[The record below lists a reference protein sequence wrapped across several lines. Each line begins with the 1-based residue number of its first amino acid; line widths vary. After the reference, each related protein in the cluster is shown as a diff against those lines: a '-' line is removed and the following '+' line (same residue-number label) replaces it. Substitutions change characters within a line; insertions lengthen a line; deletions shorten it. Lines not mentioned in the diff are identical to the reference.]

1 MSLNKVRRDNHDINI
16 SLDAFLVGDFVV
28 KNSHQSVIIFTQNVY
43 DANQFKVEINW
54 FNPSLNVYIMPDW
67 ETLPYD
73 RISPHP
79 DLISERL
86 RALIQVAQNDYD
98 VVIIP
103 IVTAIHYLPPF
114 EYLDSHCFNFNKN
127 QKINIEKL
135 KERLVNAG
143 YNIVDKVFTPG
154 EIAIRGSIIDFFP
167 MGSELP
173 FRIDFFDNEIDSIRT
188 FDIDTQKSI
197 YSCNQ
202 VEILP
207 ARECPLDQE
216 GIENFRNNFREKFS
230 GDPSKSDL
238 YQKISKAIPF
248 NGMEWYLPLF
258 FNKVST
264 IFDYLPKDTIC
275 FIPKSL
281 NESLIQYWN
290 DAYKRFKLFAYDV
303 TRPILEPNQILMSVD
318 EFNNQLNKRNFLK
331 FDRKEIFNLPDLRLC
346 KDKVLNKT
354 KIENLLISM
363 QAKLVFIAESR
374 SRKEILYKNL
384 IELGFKVHSIE
395 TLDLVEPEIINL
407 ISGPIKTGFV
417 TKNITFVTEREL
429 YPDFV
434 HQKKR
439 TYKDKNFNNEVIL
452 KDLSEIDI
460 DDPVVHEN
468 YGVGRFKGLVN
479 LSNKDNDEFLLITY
493 DNDDKLYVPIT
504 QLYSISRYTGGT
516 PESAPLHKLGSNQWD
531 KEKKKALKQAYD
543 TAAELLN
550 IYANRSKQKG
560 LVSTISLHEYN
571 DFVNEFPFEETADQL
586 NTIDAVLKDMES
598 SKPMDRLVCGDV
610 GFGKTEVA
618 MRAAFVSVMNNRQVV
633 VLVPTTLLAK
643 QHFNNFVDRFK
654 SLPIK
659 IAEISRFKTPKE
671 QNESITSLAAGEID
685 IVIGTHRLLQK
696 DIKFHNIGLVVVDE
710 EHRFGVRQKELL
722 KKFKAN
728 ADVLTL
734 TATPIPRTLSMSLEG
749 MRDFSIIATPPLK
762 RLSIKTLVAT
772 FSEGIIREALLREFN
787 RGGQVYF
794 LHNEVNTIYSMLEK
808 LKALFPESRIAVA
821 HGQMR
826 ERELE
831 KVMHDFYQQRFNVLL
846 CTTIIETG
854 IDIPSAN
861 TIIINNAD
869 RFGLSQLHQL
879 RGRVGRSHHQAFAY
893 LLIDED
899 RNLTP
904 NAKKRLE
911 AIQMLE
917 DLGSGYFLAMHDLEI
932 RGAGEILGDKQ
943 SGNIHEVGFT
953 MYIEML
959 NKAVKQLKN
968 NEIINLE
975 ETQNDN
981 CEININEPTI
991 LPNSY
996 CPDPNERLVLYKR
1009 LSSCE
1014 SFEELDEI
1022 NDELIDRFGLLPLQS
1037 QNLIQAHQLR
1047 ILAKKFKV
1055 NKINCMGT
1063 TIEVSFMNNANIDPL
1078 NLIDLVQNNKNI
1090 KLNGPDKINIHGK
1103 FENAVIKL
1111 ECFKSAMELLF
1122 KR

>member
-1 MSLNKVRRDNHDINI
+1 MSLNKVRRDNREFNI

-28 KNSHQSVIIFTQNVY
+28 KNSQQSVIIFTQNVY
-43 DANQFKVEINW
+43 DANQLKLEINW
-54 FNPSLNVYIMPDW
+54 FNPSLSVYIMPDW

-73 RISPHP
+73 QISPHP

-86 RALIQVAQNDYD
+86 RALLQIAQNDYD

-103 IVTAIHYLPPF
+103 VITAIHYLPPF
-114 EYLDSHCFNFNKN
+114 KYLDSHCFNFNKN
-127 QKINIEKL
+127 QKIDIEKL
-135 KERLVNAG
+135 KERLINAG

-154 EIAIRGSIIDFFP
+154 EIAIRGSIVDFFP

-173 FRIDFFDNEIDSIRT
+173 YRIDFFDNEIDSIRT
-188 FDIDTQKSI
+188 FDIDTQRSI
-197 YSCNQ
+197 YSCDH

-207 ARECPLDQE
+207 ARECPLDRD

-238 YQKISKAIPF
+238 YQKISKATPF

-258 FNKVST
+258 FKNVST
-264 IFDYLPKDTIC
+264 IFDYLPLETIC
-275 FIPKSL
+275 FVPKPL
-281 NESLIQYWN
+281 NQSLIQYWD

-303 TRPILEPNQILMSVD
+303 NRPILDPSQILMSID
-318 EFNNQLNKRNFLK
+318 DFNNQLNNRKLLK
-331 FDRKEIFNLPDLRLC
+331 LEKDKLTFLPDLKFG
-346 KDKVLNKT
+346 KDKLLNKN
-354 KIENLLISM
+354 KIENLLKNR
-363 QAKLVFIAESR
+363 QAKLVFVAESL
-374 SRKEILYKNL
+374 SRKEILSKNL
-384 IELGFKVHSIE
+384 IELGFNVRSHES
-395 TLDLVEPEIINL
+395 LDSTENDAINI
-407 ISGPIKTGFV
+407 ISGPIKNGFV
-417 TKNITFVTEREL
+417 TKGLIVVTEHEL
-429 YPDFV
+429 YPEFV

-479 LSNKDNDEFLLITY
+479 LSNNDEDDEFLLITY

-504 QLYSISRYTGGT
+504 QLYSISRYTGGSADT
-516 PESAPLHKLGSNQWD
+516 APLHKLGSNQWD

-550 IYANRSKQKG
+550 IYATRSKEKG
-560 LVSTISLHEYN
+560 LVSKINLNEYN
-571 DFVNEFPFEETADQL
+571 DFVAEFPFEETADQL
-586 NTIDAVLKDMES
+586 NAIEAVLKDMES

-643 QHFNNFVDRFK
+643 QHYNNFVDRFK
-654 SLPIK
+654 SLPVN
-659 IAEISRFKTPKE
+659 IAEVSRFKSAKE
-671 QNESITSLAAGEID
+671 QKNSIASLASGEVD
-685 IVIGTHRLLQK
+685 IVIGTHRLLQA
-696 DIKFHNIGLVVVDE
+696 DVKFNNIGLVVVDE

-749 MRDFSIIATPPLK
+749 MRDFSIIATAPLK
-762 RLSIKTLVAT
+762 RLSIKTLVTA
-772 FSEGIIREALLREFN
+772 FSEGVIREALLREFN

-794 LHNEVNTIYSMLEK
+794 LHNEVNTIYSMQEK
-808 LKALFPESRIAVA
+808 LSVLFPESKIAVA

-831 KVMHDFYQQRFNVLL
+831 SVMHDFYQQRFNLLL

-899 RNLTP
+899 KNLTP

-911 AIQMLE
+911 AIQLLE

-943 SGNIHEVGFT
+943 SGDIHEVGFT

-975 ETQNDN
+975 EAKNEN
-981 CEININEPTI
+981 CEINLNESII
-991 LPNSY
+991 LPNTY

-1014 SFEELDEI
+1014 SFEQLDEI
-1022 NDELIDRFGLLPLQS
+1022 KDELIDRFGLLPMQS
-1037 QNLIQAHQLR
+1037 QNLIHAHQIR

-1055 NKINCMGT
+1055 NRINT
-1063 TIEVSFMNNANIDPL
+1063 TGSSIEVGFMNTANIDPI

-1090 KLNGPDKINIHGK
+1090 KLNGPDKINIQGK
-1103 FENAVIKL
+1103 FENADSKL
-1111 ECFKSAMELLF
+1111 ECFKSTMELLF
-1122 KR
+1122 K